1 MHVQYT
7 PQVLIVPI
15 ITYQR
20 IAIKREGEEK
30 EKEEEEEE
38 EED

>member
-1 MHVQYT
+1 MYVQYT

-30 EKEEEEEE
+30 EEEEEEK